1 MKGIV
6 SSPIFF
12 ILIKEALKWIIIKKK
27 HKLKWNLT

>member
-12 ILIKEALKWIIIKKK
+12 ILIKEALEWIIIKKW
-27 HKLKWNLT
+27 HSLKWI